1 MGSENAN
8 FGGGE
13 SGACSNPR
21 KCHNSHYLHFES
33 EFVRLYKRNTMQ
45 LLGRPF
51 SRARSLSTTPGT
63 SGQHTD
69 DTRREVHFSQDFYSP
84 TRFVVSTSAGSQV
97 VKNFHLGLL

>member
-1 MGSENAN
+1 
-8 FGGGE
+8 
-13 SGACSNPR
+13 
-21 KCHNSHYLHFES
+21 
-33 EFVRLYKRNTMQ
+33 MQ

-69 DTRREVHFSQDFYSP
+69 DTRREVHFSQYFYSP